1 MKNILIAAILLLTII
16 SCEKE
21 KLSNGHS
28 DLIVVQGYLY
38 MGEAIDSIRLSQ
50 AVLLNSADTL
60 FHGITDAT
68 VTISCDGTAYTL
80 VSSEKEGYYH
90 CTDAGLKVSSGKTYT
105 LDITYD
111 NKHITSQTIVPDNP
125 TGLKVSDAVLTVDP
139 TSNMMMNHNDTTN
152 SLTVSWS
159 NPNKEYYFVV
169 LENKDST
176 LITITFTNPF
186 TGVTDTINSGNF
198 ARRFQSSP
206 IQSSSYRI
214 STNSVG
220 NYGKYVFKLY
230 KVTKDYANLYE
241 SRSQSSTNL
250 NEPFSN
256 INNGLGIF
264 TSFSVD
270 SISFRVVK
278 KE

>member
-1 MKNILIAAILLLTII
+1 MKNVLIIALFLFIVG
-16 SCEKE
+16 CEKE

-28 DLIVVQGYLY
+28 DMIVVQGYLY
-38 MGEAIDSIRLSQ
+38 MGEPVDSIRLSQ
-50 AVLLNSADTL
+50 VVLLNSGDTL

-68 VTISCDGTAYTL
+68 VIIGCDGTAYTL

-90 CTDAGLKVSSGKTYT
+90 CTDASLKVSSNKIYT

-111 NKHITSQTIVPDNP
+111 NKRITSQTMVPETPTNLKISDN
-125 TGLKVSDAVLTVDP
+125 VLYVDP
-139 TSNMMMNHNDTTN
+139 TSTNMRMNPNDTTN

-159 NPNKEYYFVV
+159 NINKEYYFVV
-169 LENKDST
+169 LENKDSA

-186 TGVTDTINSGNF
+186 TGTTDTVNSGNF
-198 ARRFQSSP
+198 ARRFRSNP

-241 SRSQSSTNL
+241 SRSQNSTSL

-270 SISFRVVK
+270 SISFSVVK